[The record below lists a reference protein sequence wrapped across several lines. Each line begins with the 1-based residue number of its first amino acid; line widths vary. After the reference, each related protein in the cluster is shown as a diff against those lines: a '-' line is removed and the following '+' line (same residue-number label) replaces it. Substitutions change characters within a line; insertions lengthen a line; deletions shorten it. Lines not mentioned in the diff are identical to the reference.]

1 MTAIAQSHRD
11 WIEAGKLIESE
22 RLFLQKSAA
31 GSPALSPQPTI
42 ELRHYDPRRLGY
54 SLTRHPA
61 AEFSR
66 SRTSGGSPP
75 LLDRDVLRSSGSLF
89 CSTDTDGSGLPH
101 AEAKL
106 AAFKHKY
113 QELSVERA
121 FPRKFEVR
129 PTHIQQRVKIA
140 LKNVVNVEESKR
152 SGEQEDGEVVQVR
165 VQPPCHTPSH
175 TPRPCLPLPPVPR
188 LTPRVS
194 QNTLVISCGPQRV
207 MIEVSIASAARQLA
221 LVF

>member
-89 CSTDTDGSGLPH
+89 CSTDTDGSGLSH

-129 PTHIQQRVKIA
+129 PTHIQQRVKTA
-140 LKNVVNVEESKR
+140 LKNIVHVEESKR
-152 SGEQEDGEVVQVR
+152 SGEQEDGEVVQVLRAAPPHTHPATASRCPLSSPHSSRFAEHSSYLLWATARYDRGEHRQRRTPTGTR
-165 VQPPCHTPSH
+165 V
-175 TPRPCLPLPPVPR
+175 L
-188 LTPRVS
+188 
-194 QNTLVISCGPQRV
+194 N
-207 MIEVSIASAARQLA
+207 
-221 LVF
+221 

>member
-1 MTAIAQSHRD
+1 M
-11 WIEAGKLIESE
+11 
-22 RLFLQKSAA
+22 
-31 GSPALSPQPTI
+31 
-42 ELRHYDPRRLGY
+42 
-54 SLTRHPA
+54 
-61 AEFSR
+61 
-66 SRTSGGSPP
+66 
-75 LLDRDVLRSSGSLF
+75 LDRDVLRSSGSLF
-89 CSTDTDGSGLPH
+89 CSTDMDGSGLPH

-165 VQPPCHTPSH
+165 S
-175 TPRPCLPLPPVPR
+175 PPV
-188 LTPRVS
+188 TPPHTLPATASRCPLYLVS
-194 QNTLVISCGPQRV
+194 LLAFRRTFFSSLVDRSV
-207 MIEVSIASAARQLA
+207 L
-221 LVF
+221 